1 MAMQNPKIISTVQFD
16 ELRNYFKVSEAMLA
30 VKWRLIKHM
39 QADLGLNQKNLP
51 IKELVYLYSR
61 FEEIKEVF
69 KLKSTTFTQL
79 ERILIEIETVKDMLD
94 ITPTTPL
101 DQVILQI
108 VHEEIS
114 SLGVG
119 KNSILERLLQYRV
132 IF

>member
-1 MAMQNPKIISTVQFD
+1 MAMQNPNIMSTVQFD
-16 ELRNYFKVSEAMLA
+16 ELKNYFNVPEAILA

-39 QADLGLNQKNLP
+39 QADLGLDHKLP
-51 IKELVYLYSR
+51 IKELVCLYSR

-79 ERILIEIETVKDMLD
+79 EKILIEIETVKDMLD

-101 DQVILQI
+101 DQVLLQI

-119 KNSILERLLQYRV
+119 KSSILERLLRY
-132 IF
+132 I